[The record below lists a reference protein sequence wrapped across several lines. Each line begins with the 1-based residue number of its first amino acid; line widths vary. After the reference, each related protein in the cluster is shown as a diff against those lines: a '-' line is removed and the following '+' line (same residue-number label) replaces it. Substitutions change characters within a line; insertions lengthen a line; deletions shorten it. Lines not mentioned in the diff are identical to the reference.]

1 MLDTRYQIFI
11 STSGR
16 DMQPERTVLSQT
28 LVGMGFFAW
37 GLEHRTP
44 LTTTLARRQIDECD
58 YVILL
63 LGSQYGEQ
71 SISGVS
77 YLSLEYEYA
86 LSQAKPIIVFMHEQP
101 ESREI
106 DLQETHPQVKDKFL
120 AFRKSYY
127 TKQSIFFTL
136 KLHVNW
142 SWLSV

>member
-1 MLDTRYQIFI
+1 MGRKGIVMLDTRYQIFI

-16 DMQPERTVLSQT
+16 DMQPERMVLSQT

-37 GLEHRTP
+37 GLEQRTP

-86 LSQAKPIIVFMHEQP
+86 LSQAKPIIVFMHE
-101 ESREI
+101 
-106 DLQETHPQVKDKFL
+106 
-120 AFRKSYY
+120 
-127 TKQSIFFTL
+127 
-136 KLHVNW
+136 
-142 SWLSV
+142 